1 MPIRSLLSTL
11 MLLFALCATARTAT
25 AVDAATGEPLP
36 AASVFD
42 RRGNVV
48 GICSDN
54 GLLPYAPDN
63 AYPLTVRYI
72 GYAPATVA
80 SPAVERVRL
89 HEISYDLLEITIAP
103 GKRHVLHLTAYVRE
117 YSTLTTYTDT
127 IFLFREKT
135 VDFMIP
141 SRNAGKYRGW
151 TQPRLLASRSCY
163 RFSSAGG
170 TDSVSNRFGQHFSWS
185 DWIGIPAAV
194 DLPPRLHTDT
204 AAADTIRGRYSPWS
218 IWRRNADD
226 VSIDINVLAD
236 TAARRW
242 GPALFAHSRRD
253 VEFTD
258 LRLKYTFADAG
269 RYSVTAD
276 NLQAM
281 TFNIETNGRGGG
293 IYNQFRRNE
302 PYFVS
307 TYAELYVTDRTY
319 ITVGEAKKLEKH
331 PPKADEAGLLAP
343 DFAPAPDAGVLTLVE
358 RVDTLDHDRL
368 HRNIQPDQR
377 LMRKF
382 KGQVGSITALRGALQ
397 SLLKKYR
404 GH

>member
-11 MLLFALCATARTAT
+11 LLLFALCATARTAT

-89 HEISYDLLEITIAP
+89 HEISYDLPEITIAP

-135 VDFMIP
+135 LDFMIP

-242 GPALFAHSRRD
+242 VPALFAHSRRD
-253 VEFTD
+253 V
-258 LRLKYTFADAG
+258 
-269 RYSVTAD
+269 
-276 NLQAM
+276 
-281 TFNIETNGRGGG
+281 
-293 IYNQFRRNE
+293 
-302 PYFVS
+302 
-307 TYAELYVTDRTY
+307 
-319 ITVGEAKKLEKH
+319 
-331 PPKADEAGLLAP
+331 
-343 DFAPAPDAGVLTLVE
+343 
-358 RVDTLDHDRL
+358 
-368 HRNIQPDQR
+368 
-377 LMRKF
+377 
-382 KGQVGSITALRGALQ
+382 
-397 SLLKKYR
+397 
-404 GH
+404 